1 MQFVRAQQILSSEN
15 TISVHYQG
23 SPIWIEKLDEHNQTA
38 LITAENRQMTVPIKE
53 LQEMH

>member
-53 LQEMH
+53 LQEIH